1 MQLSTKRGLS
11 KTESLIIQEKH
22 SPYKMKRCDTN
33 HLWFSLVQEYV
44 LIWCIDILKYV
55 DFCFCQK
62 KAKPQSAGILQTLNI
77 RSRVV
82 LIKGGTEH

>member
-11 KTESLIIQEKH
+11 KTKSLIIQEKQ

-44 LIWCIDILKYV
+44 MNWYIEILKYV

-62 KAKPQSAGILQTLNI
+62 RPDLKVLEYFNRLTLE
-77 RSRVV
+77 VD
-82 LIKGGTEH
+82 E